1 MKRQSK
7 ISAAH
12 ARVAANNRDGFILLV
27 VLLVI
32 ILMSLAAYAYTE
44 LMVSE
49 SGAANMYTR
58 GVQTRIYSDSGIE
71 YVASTIGNRTLEA
84 GENLYH
90 DPENFR
96 QVLMGES
103 NDDPYGTGRF
113 TIITANERDPSFTMV
128 RNGLANE
135 SGKLN
140 INSLLSLGLEDDEL
154 HDLIL
159 EMPQM
164 TDESVDCLLDWLDE
178 DDEPRTFGAEAEDGY
193 APTNGPITSMEEL
206 LQVRGIEPEMLY
218 GEDFNRN
225 GLLDPNENDG
235 SEKEPPDNADGIL
248 DLGLSSYFTIYSRE
262 VNTRADGSARIFVND
277 YILSDLYDEI
287 AEEIDE
293 DTAKFIVAYR
303 MFGCDHAASNED
315 ATLSEEMERF
325 LAGIAQGIAGNNDE
339 EGRVTRGG
347 IDLTDPPEFVFRSV
361 FDMIDAEVP
370 AVIDGA
376 MVTINSPWTSAS
388 MADDLPQLYEL
399 FSMIEDVE
407 ILGRVDPNQARKE
420 VLLTIPAEE
429 MTVELAEAIAASSM
443 IDGSGNPLENL
454 IYQRATPGWLV
465 LEGLVDMPTM
475 RTLAQYF
482 TTRGGVFR
490 TQVVGHFDEGGP
502 ISRVEVVIDGTEY
515 PARVKYIRDLTNLGK
530 GYHRDQLFGESAQ

>member
-7 ISAAH
+7 IPTAKSSQSAQE
-12 ARVAANNRDGFILLV
+12 RGGFILLV

-71 YVASTIGNRTLEA
+71 YIASTIGNRTLEA

-90 DPENFR
+90 DPNNFR
-96 QVLMGES
+96 QVLIGES
-103 NDDPYGTGRF
+103 SDDPYGTGRF
-113 TIITANERDPSFTMV
+113 TIVTANERDTTFSMV

-178 DDEPRTFGAEAEDGY
+178 DDEPRTFGAEAEEGY
-193 APTNGPITSMEEL
+193 TPTNGPITSMEEL

-235 SEKEPPDNADGIL
+235 TEKEPPDNADGIL
-248 DLGLSSYFTIYSRE
+248 DLGLSAYFTIYSRE

-293 DTAKFIVAYR
+293 DTAKFIIAYR
-303 MFGCDHAASNED
+303 MFGCEHAASIED

-339 EGRVTRGG
+339 EGKVTRGG
-347 IDLTDPPEFVFRSV
+347 IDLTDPPEFIFRSV

-376 MVTINSPWTSAS
+376 TVTISSPWTSAS

-530 GYHRDQLFGESAQ
+530 GYRRDQLFGESAQ